1 MSDKF
6 STFNHEFPPG
16 FAFYFFFGVK
26 IQETRQ
32 PVRM

>member
-16 FAFYFFFGVK
+16 FAFYFFGVK